1 MTFTDTATGLSFGHD
16 SGRTGVAGRA
26 MNALPFRPQGGGL
39 KTGGQSKARKER
51 KRFFFEKK
59 NQKTFP
65 GAARCVAAAQ
75 ANELDP
81 RNKRAKRP
89 GKVFWFF
96 FPKKNRFASLPFA

>member
-1 MTFTDTATGLSFGHD
+1 
-16 SGRTGVAGRA
+16 
-26 MNALPFRPQGGGL
+26 
-39 KTGGQSKARKER
+39 
-51 KRFFFEKK
+51 
-59 NQKTFP
+59 
-65 GAARCVAAAQ
+65 VAAAQ